1 MNPYNKLEEIY
12 NKHRSQY
19 KENGDSKQM
28 CCMWSTND
36 PPDIVEGTQPFQDI
50 EKAFGIRIEDDDA
63 FEMYEMTLKETL
75 IRIQQI
81 QKRQDKKHISFWEIE
96 QAANNSFQQAARAV
110 PILEGFVWL

>member
-28 CCMWSTND
+28 CCMWSTDD

-81 QKRQDKKHISFWEIE
+81 QKRQDKKHISF
-96 QAANNSFQQAARAV
+96 
-110 PILEGFVWL
+110 

>member
-1 MNPYNKLEEIY
+1 VCFTTSFLALAARGIMNPYNKLENIY

-50 EKAFGIRIEDDDA
+50 EKAFSIIIEDNDA
-63 FEMYEMTLKETL
+63 FKMYEMTLKEAL
-75 IRIQQI
+75 IRIQEI
-81 QKRQDKKHISFWEIE
+81 QKRQDKKHISF
-96 QAANNSFQQAARAV
+96 
-110 PILEGFVWL
+110 